1 MLNDEATVKVFKQ
14 RDGKTWLLPRNS
26 AYEPIDGDYAKVL
39 GEGCGSYSECS
50 IGPNH
55 CAQGVKSNAL
65 DIVNSVA
72 TFIGRVTGVSH
83 STPSIGANSVQLQ
96 LLTFQNFQG
105 FKGNQHAKLA
115 PITLIFGPNASGKSS
130 IGRALRVF
138 KQTVGLPDQLF
149 DVDQIWDGP
158 SIKMRNKNKI
168 VFRQLNEGDA
178 PAIMG
183 LGYTFA
189 IDATSDWP
197 GVASISAFFSE
208 NVVQP
213 GQYLASL
220 SLNLDSG
227 VLAHLENP
235 IKRIVF
241 GLGSDG
247 SFTYVQPTGGED
259 HALGQ
264 LLEIGIN
271 AGAKWSHPM
280 LGAPTNWVGDW
291 VDLLAS
297 QNPKIFDNQIHWG
310 EFNKPDSYLDL
321 AIDLPEGERTAFSY
335 MGSIASMFGEKSK
348 NWFSQHTHI
357 DAIRKPP
364 EELDF
369 EAMSEAEFTAG
380 GVEVLEQKS
389 REFNVLLNK
398 LTDGRFQ
405 VTEEHTYYPEDELLM
420 TQTHV
425 TDAFTSTTLTF
436 HEVGTGIGQVYP
448 ILDQLIYGTGSLFV
462 EEPEIHLHPKMQAD
476 LMDAFID
483 AAKTTPTRQFLI
495 ETHSESMLLRLQRRI
510 REGKINVQDVS
521 VLYVDAVT
529 NDSNERF
536 NAITEFQMDDVGDLI
551 DPFPDS
557 FAGLRIQDLL

>member
-1 MLNDEATVKVFKQ
+1 MFT
-14 RDGKTWLLPRNS
+14 
-26 AYEPIDGDYAKVL
+26 
-39 GEGCGSYSECS
+39 
-50 IGPNH
+50 
-55 CAQGVKSNAL
+55 
-65 DIVNSVA
+65 
-72 TFIGRVTGVSH
+72 RVCD
-83 STPSIGANSVQLQ
+83 STHSIGANSVQLQ

-149 DVDQIWDGP
+149 DVDQVWDGP

-189 IDATSDWP
+189 LDATSDWP
-197 GVASISAFFSE
+197 GIASISAFFSE
-208 NVVQP
+208 NVVVP
-213 GQYLASL
+213 GQYLAFL
-220 SLNLDSG
+220 SLNLDAG
-227 VLAHLENP
+227 VLAHLNDP
-235 IKRIVF
+235 ISRIVF
-241 GLGSDG
+241 AVGPDG
-247 SFTYVQPTGGED
+247 AFSYVQPTGGED
-259 HALGQ
+259 HALSQ

-271 AGAKWSHPM
+271 AGAKWFHSM
-280 LGAPTNWVGDW
+280 LGAPSNWVGDW
-291 VDLLAS
+291 EKLLAG
-297 QNPKIFDNQIHWG
+297 QNPRIFDNQIHWG

-321 AIDLPEGERTAFSY
+321 AMDLPDGERSAFSFI
-335 MGSIASMFGEKSK
+335 GSLASMFGEKSK

-364 EELDF
+364 EELDV
-369 EAMSEAEFTAG
+369 EEMSGAEFAAG
-380 GVEVLEQKS
+380 GVEVLDRKS
-389 REFNVLLNK
+389 TELNMLLHK
-398 LTDGRFQ
+398 LTNGRFQ
-405 VTEEHTYYPEDELLM
+405 ITKEHTYSPEQEFLI

-425 TDAFTSTTLTF
+425 TDMFTSTTLTF
-436 HEVGTGIGQVYP
+436 QEVGTGIGQVYP

-483 AAKTTPTRQFLI
+483 AVKTTPTRQFLI

-536 NAITEFQMDDVGDLI
+536 NAITEFEMDDVGDLI
-551 DPFPDS
+551 DPFPES